1 MNTLLLHPI
10 TKSRIESI
18 LKSTP
23 PNLLITGLPGAGK
36 YSVAM
41 YLAMGSGSISE
52 SSNIISFSEKPIT
65 IDNVREIIRFAKLKA
80 SYKRYVIIEHAET
93 MTNEAQNA
101 LLKIMEEPP
110 ENFYI
115 LATSTHKEYIL
126 PTVLSRMSELPILTP
141 QVSQV
146 VQFFEDTADEAQVR
160 TLYLM
165 SNGQPGLMTSL
176 LHNNDHYMYEY
187 IDLAKTILKNNA
199 YERLK
204 TSEQLIKNKTDI
216 PSLLY
221 ALIITTKGALHTSIT
236 NNQESYKSW
245 QKIFKTVL
253 RYSSFYQPAIQQKL
267 FLSSLLLDL

>member
-1 MNTLLLHPI
+1 MSILLLHPI
-10 TKSRIESI
+10 TKRRIES
-18 LKSTP
+18 LFKSMP

-41 YLAMGSGSISE
+41 HLALGGESIAN
-52 SSNIISFSEKPIT
+52 SSNILNFSEKPIT
-65 IDNVREIIRFAKLKA
+65 IDNVREIISFAKLKA
-80 SYKRYVIIEHAET
+80 SYKRFVIIEHAES

-101 LLKIMEEPP
+101 LLKIMEEPR
-110 ENFYI
+110 ESFHI
-115 LATSTHKEYIL
+115 LATSTHKEFML
-126 PTVLSRMSELPILTP
+126 PTVLSRMQELSILTP
-141 QVSQV
+141 QVSKA
-146 VQFFEDTADEAQVR
+146 VQFFKDTADEAQVR

-187 IDLAKTILKNNA
+187 IDLAKTILINNT

-204 TSEQLIKNKTDI
+204 TSEQIIKNKTDI

-221 ALIITTKGALHTSIT
+221 ALIITTKGALHTAIT
-236 NNQESYKSW
+236 NNQDSYKSW

-253 RYSSFYQPAIQQKL
+253 RYGSIYQPAIQQKL

>member
-1 MNTLLLHPI
+1 MRTLLLHPI
-10 TKSRIESI
+10 TKRRIESL
-18 LKSTP
+18 LKSMP

-41 YLAMGSGSISE
+41 HLAMDNGLISD
-52 SSNIISFSEKPIT
+52 SSNILSFSEKPIT
-65 IDNVREIIRFAKLKA
+65 IDNVREIISFAKLKA
-80 SYKRYVIIEHAET
+80 SYKRFVIIEHAES
-93 MTNEAQNA
+93 MTIEAQNA

-110 ENFYI
+110 ENFFI
-115 LATSTHKEYIL
+115 LATSTHKEFML
-126 PTVLSRMSELPILTP
+126 PTVLSRMHELPILTP
-141 QVSQV
+141 QVSQAL
-146 VQFFEDTADEAQVR
+146 QFFKDSAGEAQVR
-160 TLYLM
+160 TLYLI

-176 LHNNDHYMYEY
+176 LDNNDHYMYEY

-221 ALIITTKGALHTSIT
+221 ALIITTKGALHTSIAK
-236 NNQESYKSW
+236 NQDSYKSW

-253 RYSSFYQPAIQQKL
+253 RYNSIYQPAIQQKL